1 MFKVYKFDVFSP
13 LHFTLVLLFFY
24 VLFKY
29 VLFYFGFSKY
39 SVGTFKS
46 EGFVLF
52 LVFFQLLSFC
62 FFYFLFNKISFARFF
77 IFIKKSLLFP
87 KKNNFRLSG
96 LNSLILL
103 FFIIFIYEIYYL
115 SVGLSFS
122 QYGKMNPID
131 IKLSGSNN
139 PISYLLFKGL
149 SDRLLSV
156 MILILSFTCLIK
168 KKLHFILLFY
178 LLTVFVIAFYSGSR
192 GMFIFFGIFPLLI
205 VYNCFKKRLTF
216 YQLFFLFLSVLFL
229 IGILGLLRVSST
241 GMSFG
246 QFLSLVSNQEDQ
258 LTNLFITVLDR
269 RFDSYFPNLFICFDH
284 IESFQYRYGYD
295 YFLMIL
301 QFIPRF
307 IWENK
312 PLSLVRE
319 LNNTIG
325 FQSTGGVGINSL
337 LESWFNFWIFGLIL
351 NGLIGGLLLNF
362 FQKLYYYS
370 IAHNDIFC
378 LAFVLYF
385 GMGMINRI
393 YISGG
398 LTHNSI
404 SIFIDLFLFYFS
416 VLIVRFFCFKF
427 IYRK

>member
-1 MFKVYKFDVFSP
+1 MFRVYKFDVFSP

-24 VLFKY
+24 ILFKY
-29 VLFYFGFSKY
+29 ILIYFGFSKY

-52 LVFFQLLSFC
+52 LVFLQLISFY
-62 FFYFLFNKISFARFF
+62 FFYSLFNKISFTRFF
-77 IFIKKSLLFP
+77 IFIRKSLFFP
-87 KKNNFRLSG
+87 KKSFRLSG
-96 LNSLILL
+96 LNCLILL
-103 FFIIFIYEIYYL
+103 SLIIFIYEIYYL

-122 QYGKMNPID
+122 KYGKINPID

-139 PISYLLFKGL
+139 PISHLLLKGL

-156 MILILSFTCLIK
+156 MILVLSFTCLIK
-168 KKLHFILLFY
+168 KKLHVVFLLY
-178 LLTVFVIAFYSGSR
+178 ILTVFVIAYYSGSR
-192 GMFIFFGIFPLLI
+192 GMFVFLGVFPLLI
-205 VYNCFKKRLTF
+205 IYNCFKKRLKF
-216 YQLFFLFLSVLFL
+216 YQLIFLFLSVLFL
-229 IGILGLLRVSST
+229 IGILGLLRVSNT
-241 GMSFG
+241 GISFG

-301 QFIPRF
+301 HFIPRF

-319 LNNTIG
+319 LNNSIG
-325 FQSTGGVGINSL
+325 FQSVGGVGINSL
-337 LESWFNFWIFGLIL
+337 LESWFNFWIFGLVL
-351 NGLIGGLLLNF
+351 NGLIGGFILNF
-362 FQKLYYYS
+362 FQKLYYFS
-370 IAHNDIFC
+370 IAHNDLFC

-416 VLIVRFFCFKF
+416 AIIVRFFCFKF
-427 IYRK
+427 IYPK